1 MTPITVD
8 DFAIADDIFRD
19 AESLIGTSDH
29 ILSVLGKSYLSRA
42 RSHLTVKLDLYFRGT
57 QPIQSEQHAQ
67 VLLRNLAADLRD
79 TGEALSVTA
88 AALRE
93 SGKAHLAGKAMMAAR
108 KALDTAEGYL
118 G

>member
-1 MTPITVD
+1 MTPIIVD
-8 DFAIADDIFRD
+8 DFADADFILRS
-19 AESLIGTSDH
+19 AEQLVGTSDYM
-29 ILSVLGKSYLSRA
+29 LCVLGRSYLSHA

-67 VLLRNLAADLRD
+67 ALLRNLAADLRD
-79 TGEALSVTA
+79 TAEALSVTA

-93 SGKAHLAGKAMMAAR
+93 AGKAHLAGKAMTAAR

-118 G
+118 A